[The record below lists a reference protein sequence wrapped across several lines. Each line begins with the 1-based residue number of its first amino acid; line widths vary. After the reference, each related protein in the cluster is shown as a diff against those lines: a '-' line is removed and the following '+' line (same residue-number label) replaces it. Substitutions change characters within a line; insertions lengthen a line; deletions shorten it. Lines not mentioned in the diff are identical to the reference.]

1 MHTILLNQACA
12 RFVKIALSA
21 NVCMRVCLC
30 VCMCVCVCVCPPPRL
45 LITIGAMWYDID
57 PYNWLNNSMAFV

>member
-30 VCMCVCVCVCPPPRL
+30 VCMCVCVCVSAPEA
-45 LITIGAMWYDID
+45 I
-57 PYNWLNNSMAFV
+57 NNYWCNVV